1 MAARSKC
8 FRVVD
13 ESTRAEHGYEG
24 HEPVSVRRTS
34 AVVIYIFLIYMCPF
48 VFLGLHFYYK
58 YKFVGAI
65 CCVLQIQ
72 GIISTADVHFL
83 ACANKLLF
91 SAFL

>member
-8 FRVVD
+8 FCVVD
-13 ESTRAEHGYEG
+13 ESIRAEHGHEG

-34 AVVIYIFLIYMCPF
+34 AVVIFFLIYMCSS

-72 GIISTADVHFL
+72 GIISTADVRFFGL
-83 ACANKLLF
+83 CK
-91 SAFL
+91 

>member
-13 ESTRAEHGYEG
+13 ESIRAEHGHEG

-34 AVVIYIFLIYMCPF
+34 AVDIFFYLY
-48 VFLGLHFYYK
+48 VFLYFLCLHFYYK

-72 GIISTADVHFL
+72 GIISTADVRFL